1 MASIGRYGIDFYGL
15 ALYGSNS
22 TAVTTTGTTSVTVAA
37 SLTTVSGDTV
47 NDRLGYQT
55 TATVTSATSN
65 GSYITYTAS
74 NTFSKGQTVSITGL
88 STDVFNLN
96 KASIYSADLY
106 TFTVLGTAT
115 GPAVTNSAGE
125 ASAISSSWNSISLHW
140 DTPGVSSPSY
150 WTDYIIVRNQYGFP
164 VTPFDGVQVYSGK
177 SDDTNQSFV
186 DNGLPSGYYY
196 YAVYLYVYN
205 SFTNSFSWIS
215 AATSIG
221 LSVSDLGN
229 TTTMY
234 NALPEI
240 FKISTPYTATMDWDN
255 PTLKAFLSNF
265 GFQLDQMQTQVSLL
279 ERRYNIETVNG
290 TLIPALLKQF
300 GLQYEDGIGMQQNRI
315 LLRDSIILTSQKG
328 SLKGLTAYLKDFTGY
343 GVSNN
348 IISSASI
355 INAIS
360 DATTGTS
367 ATALTYYATNVFSA
381 GEYVTIT
388 GVSPSDWNVANAVI
402 TSAFPDRFTIAATV
416 DVNPGSYSSGG
427 KATISAP
434 NPATAGIVAGHNLM
448 LDYNDSSFE
457 ESIGS
462 WASKDATAVVTRVNI
477 ANITSAS
484 YTSSG
489 NTAVLQIG
497 QHTFNV
503 GNKITVSNFPLPIF
517 NQSTAVAI
525 TAVNQVAGT
534 ISYQFPS
541 TYASNISSTSGFNN
555 TVNAY
560 ATVTPFPL
568 PWSEPTAPSL
578 FPNKT
583 GGLLTLQNALGVA
596 GQIDAYC
603 GDSAPTTKG
612 IPVTP
617 GLGYCF
623 SLYTA
628 QGATARAVTVQIKWY
643 DRNGS
648 LLSATTGTAVTN
660 NVTSFSSTKRP
671 YAAANAP
678 TNAVYAVPGIIIAAT
693 AAGEF
698 HYFDAAQFEQ
708 AYVPTSFDEAR
719 QMHITLKAN
728 RINELVNPHFATPL
742 TPWTISGSSSST
754 ITTLAEPGTTIYSVS
769 SVSAYLGLITLTTT
783 KGHTFISGG
792 SVYVSGVTGT
802 GYDSLINGT
811 HTIIATSGVTQNTL
825 SFNIVG
831 TPTFSA
837 VTVVANVWTS
847 GNTLQVTSTG
857 TTALVN
863 SWDGASLSQLMSI
876 YYPGTSYTFSV
887 YVQSLTNIENINLN
901 ILWYD
906 ISHTLLSTSTGS
918 TFSTTAVSNTWVRPY
933 VTATAPANAAYAS
946 VQIQWPTA
954 SIGDVIYIDSGLFEN
969 SGLLLTYFDGSTGP
983 GLIPYDFIWEGN
995 AANAGRSHFYQNRYN
1010 VQNRLA
1016 NGILKAQLHAGAT
1029 AAFYLA
1035 QPGT

>member
-15 ALYGSNS
+15 ALYGSAS

-37 SLTTVSGDTV
+37 SLKTVSGDTA
-47 NDRLGYQT
+47 NKRLGYQT
-55 TATVTSATSN
+55 TATVTSAKSN
-65 GSYITYTAS
+65 GTYITYTAS
-74 NTFSKGQTVSITGL
+74 NNFSKGQTVSVVGL
-88 STDVFNLN
+88 STNVFNLN
-96 KASIYSADLY
+96 NSVIYSADSY
-106 TFTVLGTAT
+106 TFTVLSTFV
-115 GPAVTNSAGE
+115 GPDVLESSGA
-125 ASAISSSWNSISLHW
+125 ASVISSSWNSISLSW
-140 DTPGVSSPSY
+140 DAPGVSSPSY
-150 WTDYIIVRNQYGFP
+150 WTDYVIVRNQYGFP
-164 VTPFDGVQVYSGK
+164 VTPFDGVQVYSGRA
-177 SDDTNQSFV
+177 DDNNRAYV
-186 DNGLPSGYYY
+186 DYGLSSGYYY
-196 YAVYLYVYN
+196 YAMYLYVYS
-205 SFTNSFSWIS
+205 SFTNSFSWVS

-229 TTTMY
+229 TSTMY

-255 PTLKAFLSNF
+255 PTFKSFLSNF
-265 GFQLDQMQTQVSLL
+265 GFQLDQMQAQVNLL
-279 ERRYNIETVNG
+279 ERRYNVETVNG
-290 TLIPALLKQF
+290 TLIPSLLNQF

-360 DATTGTS
+360 DSTSGTS
-367 ATALTYYATNVFSA
+367 ATTLTYYATNVFSA

-388 GVSPSDWNVANAVI
+388 GVNPSDWNVSNAVI
-402 TSAFPDRFTIAATV
+402 TSALPDRFTVAATV
-416 DVNPGSYSSGG
+416 GVNPGSYNSGG

-434 NPATAGIVAGHNLM
+434 NPATAGIVPGHNLM

-462 WASKDATAVVTRVNI
+462 WVSKDTTAVVTRVNI
-477 ANITSAS
+477 SSITSAS

-503 GNKITVSNFPLPIF
+503 GNKITVSGFPLPIF

-541 TYASNISSTSGFNN
+541 TYASDISSTSGFNN
-555 TVNAY
+555 TLNAY
-560 ATVTPFPL
+560 ALVTPFPL

-603 GDSAPTTKG
+603 GDDAPTTKG
-612 IPVTP
+612 IPVTA

-623 SLYTA
+623 SVYTA
-628 QGATARAVTVQIKWY
+628 QGATARAVTAQIKWY
-643 DRNGS
+643 DRNGG

-678 TNAVYAVPGIIIAAT
+678 TNAVYAIPGIVIAAT
-693 AAGEF
+693 AAAEF

-708 AYVPTSFDEAR
+708 AYVPSSFDEAR
-719 QMHITLKAN
+719 QIHITLKAN

-742 TPWTISGSSSST
+742 TPWTAVGASSST
-754 ITTLAEPGTTIYSVS
+754 IATLAEPGTSIYSVS
-769 SVSAYLGLITLTTT
+769 SVKADIGLITITTT
-783 KGHTFISGG
+783 RAHTFISGG
-792 SVYVSGVTGT
+792 SVYISGVTGT
-802 GYDSLINGT
+802 GYDSAINGT
-811 HTIIATSGVTQNTL
+811 NTIIATNGVTQNTF

-831 TPTFSA
+831 TPTFS
-837 VTVVANVWTS
+837 TVSVAASAWSS
-847 GNTLQVTSTG
+847 GNTLQITSTG
-857 TTALVN
+857 TTAFVN
-863 SWDGASLSQLMSI
+863 SWDGASISQLMPI

-887 YVQSLTNIENINLN
+887 YSQSLTSIESIKLN
-901 ILWYD
+901 IIWYD
-906 ISHTLLSTSTGS
+906 VSHTLLNTSKGS
-918 TFSTTAVSNTWVRPY
+918 LFSTTAVTNTWVRPY
-933 VTATAPANAAYAS
+933 ITDTAPSNAAYAY
-946 VQIQWPTA
+946 VQIEWPTA

-969 SGLLLTYFDGSTGP
+969 SGLLLTYFDGGTGP

-1016 NGILKAQLHAGAT
+1016 NGVLKAQLHAGAT